1 MSCYYNEIQGMC
13 IEGNFWQVNPDTGAN
28 WTTESAA
35 EYIASYEPKEIDQLQ
50 VNKGEAIERIKA
62 AVAKR
67 LTSTFWR
74 IERAQERL
82 ELAKLG
88 ADDTVIMEATE
99 HLKLELL
106 AREKLR
112 EASNLA
118 EQDVVDITNIDA
130 LNLFNFTPDE
140 YLV

>member
-1 MSCYYNEIQGMC
+1 MNCCYNEVQGMC

-28 WTTESAA
+28 WTAESAA

-50 VNKGEAIERIKA
+50 VHKGEAVERIKA

-88 ADDTVIMEATE
+88 ADETVIMDATE

-130 LNLFNFTPDE
+130 LNLFNFIPDE
-140 YLV
+140 YLT

>member
-1 MSCYYNEIQGMC
+1 MNCYYNEIQGMC
-13 IEGNFWQVNPDTGAN
+13 IEGNFWQVNPVTGAN
-28 WTTESAA
+28 WTAESAA

-50 VNKGEAIERIKA
+50 VNKGEAVERIKA

-74 IERAQERL
+74 VERAQERL

-88 ADDTVIMEATE
+88 SNDALIVAATE
-99 HLKLELL
+99 TLQSELL
-106 AREKLR
+106 MREKLR

-118 EQDVVDITNIDA
+118 ELDVAEIIDIDE
-130 LNLFNFTPDE
+130 LNLFNFIPE
-140 YLV
+140 KYIA